1 MSCALATV
9 SLCGSVETVQWPG
22 DSDDVSDICLITEPW
37 SHIMSATDIMSN
49 YVTLFTLHCCCLSS
63 DQCDYEN
70 IIQVATFPVYQVMT
84 MTVTVTDHHHLDRKL
99 RKEVKKPHSF
109 AWVIRSTVWLSSPSM
124 IVPCGTRGSSPLLC
138 LIFTFNLEVAGFRQK
153 LLGCCLFCTLLLL
166 PFVESE
172 KNPTQSN
179 FLPYSSTLVTM
190 QV

>member
-99 RKEVKKPHSF
+99 DSVSKHY
-109 AWVIRSTVWLSSPSM
+109 
-124 IVPCGTRGSSPLLC
+124 
-138 LIFTFNLEVAGFRQK
+138 LEFI
-153 LLGCCLFCTLLLL
+153 
-166 PFVESE
+166 
-172 KNPTQSN
+172 
-179 FLPYSSTLVTM
+179 STLDNLRVHFSVTLICGVIIYISRYNTTWKLTLYEKCFM
-190 QV
+190 CQIETCLSL